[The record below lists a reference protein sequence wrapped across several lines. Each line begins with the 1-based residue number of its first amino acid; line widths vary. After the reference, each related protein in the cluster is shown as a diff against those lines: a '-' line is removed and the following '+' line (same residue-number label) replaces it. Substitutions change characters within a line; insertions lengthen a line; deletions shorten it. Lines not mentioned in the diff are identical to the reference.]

1 MISDIDLHIDSIDGI
16 GLSVFDGT
24 GIALDPGGSLYATG
38 IPYRGAYEF
47 TPSQSAQI
55 IPIIGKTALADII
68 VKPIPQCY
76 GLVSYHGNV
85 LTVS

>member
-1 MISDIDLHIDSIDGI
+1 MISDIDLHIDSEDGI

-68 VKPIPQCY
+68 VKPIPQCF
-76 GLVSYHGNV
+76 GLVTYQGNII
-85 LTVS
+85 TVS